1 MHRNLSQ
8 AVEVTLAKIVEKER
22 YGTFMG
28 NCVCSNLRC
37 IVKDRVEKICQA
49 RL

>member
-8 AVEVTLAKIVEKER
+8 AVEVTLAKIVGKER